1 MIGRPI
7 ASEEF
12 AEILLAEVA
21 RVVEYDVEDDFHIAG
36 VDLVDESLERDI
48 VALVAMV
55 DFREIEGVIAVI
67 VVARG
72 IFDYGSDPY
81 SSETESFDIVEFFDE
96 AFEVATPSRVALV
109 SLLIVPTL
117 SVVGRVAIVE
127 SGSHDEIDGFVAKVG
142 AIANEGGGKRVEG
155 EK

>member
-1 MIGRPI
+1 
-7 ASEEF
+7 
-12 AEILLAEVA
+12 
-21 RVVEYDVEDDFHIAG
+21 
-36 VDLVDESLERDI
+36 VDLVDESLERDV

-55 DFREIEGVIAVI
+55 DFREIESMIAVI

-72 IFDYGSDPY
+72 IFDHRGNPY
-81 SSETESFDIVEFFDE
+81 SSETESFDIVELFDE